1 MSSGQAGQVASP
13 ASPQQL
19 ERPEIQEPY
28 NRFPADTLKETCRAR
43 RLRIGGPKP
52 FLMARLRELDAK
64 LKGPQGPQGAQG
76 DQGDQDK
83 ENVDNQEGALEN
95 LVIKGLLEWG
105 PLRTR
110 RGPEGQHC
118 QPDSKKQRTLEN
130 LEEQQE
136 QHSAEEKMLAEKQG
150 KIKVLKDVQG
160 DQGNQGGD
168 QGVQGAQ
175 DDQGPPGV
183 ALLRGEDLL
192 EWPFS
197 AEHRHDARLLC
208 ELVQSMS
215 DNGKETVDMSFFSGE
230 PTFMSC
236 LEQVKE
242 VVAAEGLGNFKWA
255 CDVIAVEDLA
265 ANFFIGP
272 MLWSTFCISAGPRGA
287 LTTAAKFL
295 AYRMMEEGI
304 EFHKPKFEL
313 EEEWEATTWIL
324 LLEKR
329 TARSKLEKFDPTDLG
344 PADFEEFEK
353 FLFPP
358 ESDDLSALGA

>member
-183 ALLRGEDLL
+183 ALLRGCQ
-192 EWPFS
+192 
-197 AEHRHDARLLC
+197 A
-208 ELVQSMS
+208 
-215 DNGKETVDMSFFSGE
+215 
-230 PTFMSC
+230 
-236 LEQVKE
+236 
-242 VVAAEGLGNFKWA
+242 
-255 CDVIAVEDLA
+255 
-265 ANFFIGP
+265 
-272 MLWSTFCISAGPRGA
+272 
-287 LTTAAKFL
+287 
-295 AYRMMEEGI
+295 
-304 EFHKPKFEL
+304 
-313 EEEWEATTWIL
+313 
-324 LLEKR
+324 
-329 TARSKLEKFDPTDLG
+329 
-344 PADFEEFEK
+344 
-353 FLFPP
+353 
-358 ESDDLSALGA
+358 

>member
-1 MSSGQAGQVASP
+1 
-13 ASPQQL
+13 
-19 ERPEIQEPY
+19 
-28 NRFPADTLKETCRAR
+28 
-43 RLRIGGPKP
+43 
-52 FLMARLRELDAK
+52 
-64 LKGPQGPQGAQG
+64 
-76 DQGDQDK
+76 
-83 ENVDNQEGALEN
+83 
-95 LVIKGLLEWG
+95 
-105 PLRTR
+105 
-110 RGPEGQHC
+110 
-118 QPDSKKQRTLEN
+118 
-130 LEEQQE
+130 
-136 QHSAEEKMLAEKQG
+136 
-150 KIKVLKDVQG
+150 
-160 DQGNQGGD
+160 
-168 QGVQGAQ
+168 
-175 DDQGPPGV
+175 V

-295 AYRMMEEGI
+295 AYRMMEEQGI

-358 ESDDLSALGA
+358 EFDDLSALGA